1 MKPWYEV
8 DSDAAAAQ
16 LGTDPERG
24 LTASDAARRLAV
36 DGPNELVDSGVRSA
50 WTIAWEQL
58 TATMVVLLIVAA
70 AVSVAVGDYKDAVAI
85 LAIVVLNAVLGFYQ
99 EFQAEKAIAALKKLA
114 VPHVKV
120 RRDGHVLE
128 ISARDLV
135 VGDVMLLEAGN
146 IVAADGRVVGAANLR
161 TQEAALTGE
170 SQPVEKDPAAISA
183 PDDGSAVVVG
193 DRRNMV
199 FMGTAVTYGRGHAV
213 VTDTGMRTQL
223 GAIATMLQAVH
234 REPTPLQRR
243 LDQLGGRLAA
253 RGSRD
258 RCRDVRHGPR
268 AWRGSQGHV
277 PDGCQ
282 HGGGGRPRGVARCRH
297 DRARTGRATNVAA
310 TRPHPQACGGRNA
323 GFGDRHLLRQNR
335 NAHREPHASR
345 HPGRGG
351 TTCRTR

>member
-8 DSDAAAAQ
+8 DSDTAAAQ

-36 DGPNELVDSGVRSA
+36 DGPNELVESGVRSA

-243 LDQLGGRLAA
+243 LDQLGGRLA
-253 RGSRD
+253 
-258 RCRDVRHGPR
+258 
-268 AWRGSQGHV
+268 
-277 PDGCQ
+277 
-282 HGGGGRPRGVARCRH
+282 
-297 DRARTGRATNVAA
+297 VAA
-310 TRPHPQACGGRNA
+310 LAIVAVMFVMGLVRGEALKVMFLTAVSMAVAAVPEGLPAVVTIALALGAQRMLR
-323 GFGDRHLLRQNR
+323 RHALIRKLAAVETLGSVTVICSDKTGTLTENR
-335 NAHREPHASR
+335 MRAAD
-345 HPGRGG
+345 PGRGG